1 MVRNFWVLEGI
12 VGGVATGEGDIDGR
26 FFELAS
32 LLDVIFRYLV
42 SGRVPEGIHDEARG
56 GK

>member
-1 MVRNFWVLEGI
+1 MVRNLWVLEGI